1 MKYEIPVMKIARFYR
16 PVAMANNAS
25 YPTAMDSAQTLIKNA
40 QESNPNYSQIKSI
53 LELKMGD

>member
-25 YPTAMDSAQTLIKNA
+25 YPTAMDRAKTSINNA
-40 QESNPNYSQIKSI
+40 QVSNPDYSQIKSI